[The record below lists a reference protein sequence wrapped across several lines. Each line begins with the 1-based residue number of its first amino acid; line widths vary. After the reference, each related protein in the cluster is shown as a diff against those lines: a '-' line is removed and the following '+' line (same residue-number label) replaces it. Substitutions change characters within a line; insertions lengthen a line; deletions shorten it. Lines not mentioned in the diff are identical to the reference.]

1 MDVVD
6 ILLDAIR
13 ASILITG
20 MVVIMMMMIES
31 LNISSSGRFFARLQ
45 GSKFGQIVVSALL
58 GWIPGCMGGFA
69 SVSLFSHGMISFGA
83 LVAMLI
89 ATSGDEAFVMLTLF
103 PGKALWISLLI
114 LVIGIIVGVLID
126 YVGPKLGLKPYALK
140 GCGEMQLHEEDLQ
153 KLEHEHTHEHDP
165 EHWHETASGKTRQ
178 KRHLLT
184 WKRGLLFFGIA
195 LYIFALATGMLEHEH
210 EGMEE
215 AEHGGFNL
223 LSEDWM
229 NLLFA
234 AVSVIML
241 GVAAF
246 GSDHFVEEH
255 LWQHIIVRHVPKIFA
270 WTFGVLVALG
280 FIMEFVDVS
289 AWISANIP
297 LMILLATLIGIIP
310 ESGPHLIF
318 VTLFAAGVAPAPV
331 LIASC
336 ISQDGHASLPLLAE
350 SKGAFLRA
358 KAINCVIA
366 LIIGFAAW
374 ALLR

>member
-1 MDVVD
+1 MDVLD
-6 ILLDAIR
+6 ILVDALR
-13 ASILITG
+13 AAILITG
-20 MVVIMMMMIES
+20 MVVMMMMMIES
-31 LNISSSGRFFARLQ
+31 LNITSGGRFFQRLR

-103 PGKALWISLLI
+103 PGKALWISALI
-114 LVIGIIVGVLID
+114 LVVGILTGVLID
-126 YVGPKLGLKPYALK
+126 YAGPKLGLKPYTLK
-140 GCGEMQLHEEDLQ
+140 ACDEMHLHEEDLHEEHS
-153 KLEHEHTHEHDP
+153 EHEAEPH
-165 EHWHETASGKTRQ
+165 SK
-178 KRHLLT
+178 KRTLFT
-184 WKRGLLFFGIA
+184 WKRGVLFIGIA
-195 LYIFALATGMLEHEH
+195 LYIFALASGLLEHEH
-210 EGMEE
+210 EGAAEP
-215 AEHGGFNL
+215 EHGGFNL

-229 NLLFA
+229 NMLFA
-234 AVSVIML
+234 IVSLVML
-241 GVAAF
+241 GVTAL

-255 LWQHIIVRHVPKIFA
+255 LWHHIIARHVPKIFA

-280 FIMEFVDVS
+280 FIMELVDVS
-289 AWISANIP
+289 TWISANIP

-318 VTLFAAGVAPAPV
+318 VTLFAAGVIPAPV

-358 KAINCVIA
+358 KAINCLMA
-366 LIIGFAAW
+366 LVVGFIGYWLF
-374 ALLR
+374 

>member
-1 MDVVD
+1 MDVLDIFVD
-6 ILLDAIR
+6 ALR
-13 ASILITG
+13 AAVLITG
-20 MVVIMMMMIES
+20 MVVMMMMMIES
-31 LNISSSGRFFARLQ
+31 LNISSGGRFFHLLR

-103 PGKALWISLLI
+103 PGKALWISALI
-114 LVIGIIVGVLID
+114 LVIGIVTGVLID
-126 YVGPKLGLKPYALK
+126 YAGPKLGLKPYRLK
-140 GCGEMQLHEEDLQ
+140 ACDEMHLHEEDL
-153 KLEHEHTHEHDP
+153 HEGP
-165 EHWHETASGKTRQ
+165 AQETGPHSK
-178 KRHLLT
+178 KRTILT
-184 WKRGLLFFGIA
+184 WKRGVLFVGIG
-195 LYIFALATGMLEHEH
+195 LYIFSLASGLLEHEH
-210 EGMEE
+210 EGAAEP
-215 AEHGGFNL
+215 EHGGFNL

-234 AVSVIML
+234 IVSIVML
-241 GVAAF
+241 GVTAL
-246 GSDHFVEEH
+246 GSNHFVEEH
-255 LWQHIIVRHVPKIFA
+255 LWHHIIARHVPKIFA

-280 FIMEFVDVS
+280 FIMELVDVNE
-289 AWISANIP
+289 WISANVP
-297 LMILLATLIGIIP
+297 LMIVLATLIGIIP

-318 VTLFAAGVAPAPV
+318 VTLFAAGVIPAPV

-358 KAINCVIA
+358 KAINCAVA
-366 LIIGFAAW
+366 LIVGFIAW
-374 ALLR
+374 ALT

>member
-1 MDVVD
+1 MDVLD
-6 ILLDAIR
+6 ILIDALR
-13 ASILITG
+13 AAVLITG
-20 MVVIMMMMIES
+20 MVVLMMLMIES
-31 LNISSSGRFFARLQ
+31 LNISSGGRFFSKLQ

-83 LVAMLI
+83 LVAMMI

-103 PGKALWISLLI
+103 PGKALWISLVI
-114 LVIGIIVGVLID
+114 LVIGIAAGVLID

-140 GCGEMQLHEEDLQ
+140 SCDEMSIHEEDL
-153 KLEHEHTHEHDP
+153 HHHAHDAHP
-165 EHWHETASGKTRQ
+165 AHAEATPSK
-178 KRHLLT
+178 KRSFTWRRGILLA
-184 WKRGLLFFGIA
+184 GICI
-195 LYIFALATGMLEHEH
+195 YIIALATGMLEHEH

-229 NLLFA
+229 NMLFA
-234 AVSVIML
+234 AVSLIML
-241 GVAAF
+241 AVVAF

-255 LWQHIIVRHVPKIFA
+255 LWHHVIARHVPKIFA
-270 WTFGVLVALG
+270 WTFGVLIALG
-280 FIMEFVDVS
+280 FIMELVDVN
-289 AWISANIP
+289 AWISANVP
-297 LMILLATLIGIIP
+297 LMIVLATLIGIIP

-318 VTLFAAGVAPAPV
+318 VTLFAAGVVPMPV
-331 LIASC
+331 LLASC
-336 ISQDGHASLPLLAE
+336 ISQDGHAALPLLAE

-366 LIIGFAAW
+366 LVVGFIAY
-374 ALLR
+374 LL

>member
-1 MDVVD
+1 MDVLD
-6 ILLDAIR
+6 ILIDALR
-13 ASILITG
+13 AAVLITG

-31 LNISSSGRFFARLQ
+31 LNISSGGRFFQRLQ
-45 GSKFGQIVVSALL
+45 NSKFGQIVVSALL

-103 PGKALWISLLI
+103 PGKALLISAII
-114 LVIGIIVGVLID
+114 LAVGID
-126 YVGPKLGLKPYALK
+126 
-140 GCGEMQLHEEDLQ
+140 EMHLHKEDAHP
-153 KLEHEHTHEHDP
+153 EHEKKEPH
-165 EHWHETASGKTRQ
+165 SK
-178 KRHLLT
+178 KRTLLT
-184 WKRGLLFFGIA
+184 WKRGILFLGTA

-229 NLLFA
+229 NMLFA
-234 AVSVIML
+234 AVSLIML
-241 GVAAF
+241 AVVAF

-255 LWQHIIVRHVPKIFA
+255 LWHHVIARHVPKIFA
-270 WTFGVLVALG
+270 WTFGVLIALG
-280 FIMEFVDVS
+280 FIMELVDVS
-289 AWISANIP
+289 AWISANVP
-297 LMILLATLIGIIP
+297 LMIVLATLIGIIP

-318 VTLFAAGVAPAPV
+318 VTLFAAGVVPMPV
-331 LIASC
+331 LLASC
-336 ISQDGHASLPLLAE
+336 ISQDGHAALPLLAE

-366 LIIGFAAW
+366 LVVGFIAY
-374 ALLR
+374 LL

>member
-1 MDVVD
+1 MDVLD
-6 ILLDAIR
+6 ILIDALR
-13 ASILITG
+13 AAVLITG

-31 LNISSSGRFFARLQ
+31 LNISSGGRFFQRLQ
-45 GSKFGQIVVSALL
+45 RSKFGQIVVSALL

-103 PGKALWISLLI
+103 PGKALLISAII
-114 LVIGIIVGVLID
+114 LAIGIAAGVLID

-140 GCGEMQLHEEDLQ
+140 TCDEMHLHKEDA
-153 KLEHEHTHEHDP
+153 HPAP
-165 EHWHETASGKTRQ
+165 ETREPHSK
-178 KRHLLT
+178 KRTLLT
-184 WKRGLLFFGIA
+184 WKRGILFLGTA

-229 NLLFA
+229 NMLFA
-234 AVSVIML
+234 AVSLILLAV
-241 GVAAF
+241 VAF

-255 LWQHIIVRHVPKIFA
+255 LWHHVIARHVPKIFA
-270 WTFGVLVALG
+270 WTFGVLIALG
-280 FIMEFVDVS
+280 FIMELVDVN
-289 AWISANIP
+289 AWISANVP
-297 LMILLATLIGIIP
+297 LMIVLATLIGIIP

-318 VTLFAAGVAPAPV
+318 VTLFAAGVVPMPV
-331 LIASC
+331 LLASC
-336 ISQDGHASLPLLAE
+336 ISQDGHAALPLLAE

-366 LIIGFAAW
+366 LVVGFIAY
-374 ALLR
+374 LL

>member
-1 MDVVD
+1 MADYAEIFVD
-6 ILLDAIR
+6 ALR
-13 ASILITG
+13 AAVLITG
-20 MVVIMMMMIES
+20 MVVMMMMMIES
-31 LNISSSGRFFARLQ
+31 LNISSEGRFFKRLQ
-45 GSKFGQIVVSALL
+45 GSRFGQIVVSALL

-114 LVIGIIVGVLID
+114 LVIGILAGVLVD
-126 YVGPKLGLKPYALK
+126 YLGPKLGFKPYALK
-140 GCGEMQLHEEDLQ
+140 SCSEMQVHDEDTHQAQEPATHQ
-153 KLEHEHTHEHDP
+153 K
-165 EHWHETASGKTRQ
+165 
-178 KRHLLT
+178 KRTLFT
-184 WKRGLLFFGIA
+184 WKRIVLFIGIG
-195 LYIFALATGMLEHEH
+195 LYIAALASGMLEHEH
-210 EGMEE
+210 EEGAEVLE
-215 AEHGGFNL
+215 AAETAHDGHGFNL

-229 NLLFA
+229 NMLFA
-234 AVSVIML
+234 AVSLVML
-241 GVAAF
+241 AVAAL

-255 LWQHIIVRHVPKIFA
+255 LWHHIIARHVPKIFA
-270 WTFGVLVALG
+270 WTFGVLIALG
-280 FIMEFVDVS
+280 FIMEWVDVS
-289 AWISANIP
+289 HWISANVP

-318 VTLFAAGVAPAPV
+318 VTLFAAGVVPAPV

-358 KAINCVIA
+358 KAINCLIA
-366 LIIGFAAW
+366 LVVGFIAY
-374 ALLR
+374 LL

>member
-1 MDVVD
+1 MDVLD
-6 ILLDAIR
+6 ILLDALR
-13 ASILITG
+13 AAVLITG
-20 MVVIMMMMIES
+20 MVVMMMLMIES
-31 LNISSSGRFFARLQ
+31 LNISSGGRFFSRLR
-45 GSKFGQIVVSALL
+45 GSKIGQIVVSALL

-83 LVAMLI
+83 LVAMMI

-103 PGKALWISLLI
+103 PGKALWISLVI
-114 LVIGIIVGVLID
+114 LAIGIAAGVLID

-140 GCGEMQLHEEDLQ
+140 ACDEMHLHEEDM
-153 KLEHEHTHEHDP
+153 HEHADAHPSQE
-165 EHWHETASGKTRQ
+165 AALSK
-178 KRHLLT
+178 KRTLFT
-184 WKRGLLFFGIA
+184 WRRGVLFIGIG

-210 EGMEE
+210 EGIEE

-234 AVSVIML
+234 IVSLVML
-241 GVAAF
+241 GVAAL

-255 LWQHIIVRHVPKIFA
+255 LWHHIIVRHVPKIFA

-280 FIMEFVDVS
+280 FIMELVDVS
-289 AWISANIP
+289 AWISANVP
-297 LMILLATLIGIIP
+297 LMIVLATLIGIIP

-318 VTLFAAGVAPAPV
+318 VTLFAAGVVPMPV
-331 LIASC
+331 LLASC
-336 ISQDGHASLPLLAE
+336 ISQDGHAALPLLAE

-366 LIIGFAAW
+366 LFVGFIAY
-374 ALLR
+374 LL

>member
-1 MDVVD
+1 MDIAD
-6 ILLDAIR
+6 ILLDALR
-13 ASILITG
+13 AAILITG
-20 MVVIMMMMIES
+20 MVVMMMMMIES
-31 LNISSSGRFFARLQ
+31 LNISSGGRFFARLQ

-114 LVIGIIVGVLID
+114 LVIGILVGVLID
-126 YVGPKLGLKPYALK
+126 FVAPRLGLKPYTLK
-140 GCGEMQLHEEDLQ
+140 ACDEMQLHEEDRH
-153 KLEHEHTHEHDP
+153 EEHTHAAAPAE
-165 EHWHETASGKTRQ
+165 K
-178 KRHLLT
+178 KRRTFT
-184 WKRGLLFFGIA
+184 WKRGILFLGIG
-195 LYIFALATGMLEHEH
+195 LYIFALASGLLEHEH
-210 EGMEE
+210 EG
-215 AEHGGFNL
+215 AEPHDGHGFNL

-234 AVSVIML
+234 AVSLIML
-241 GVAAF
+241 AVVAF

-255 LWQHIIVRHVPKIFA
+255 LWHHVIARHVPKIFA
-270 WTFGVLVALG
+270 WTFGVLLLLG
-280 FIMEFVDVS
+280 FLTEIWDVGD
-289 AWISANIP
+289 WISANVP
-297 LMILLATLIGIIP
+297 LMIVLATLIGIIP

-318 VTLFAAGVAPAPV
+318 VTLFAAGVVPVPV

-336 ISQDGHASLPLLAE
+336 ISQDGHAALPLLAE

-358 KAINCVIA
+358 KAINCLVA
-366 LIIGFAAW
+366 LIVGFACW
-374 ALLR
+374 GFLC

>member
-1 MDVVD
+1 MD
-6 ILLDAIR
+6 ILDILVDALR
-13 ASILITG
+13 AAILITG
-20 MVVIMMMMIES
+20 MVVMMMMMIES
-31 LNISSSGRFFARLQ
+31 LNISSGGRFFSRLQ

-69 SVSLFSHGMISFGA
+69 SVSLYSHGMLSFGA

-114 LVIGIIVGVLID
+114 LVIGILVGVLID

-140 GCGEMQLHEEDLQ
+140 SCDEMHLHEEDAHPA
-153 KLEHEHTHEHDP
+153 HEEAPH
-165 EHWHETASGKTRQ
+165 SK
-178 KRHLLT
+178 KRTILT
-184 WKRGLLFFGIA
+184 WKRGILFIGIA
-195 LYIFALATGMLEHEH
+195 LYILALATGMLEHEH

-229 NLLFA
+229 NMLFA
-234 AVSVIML
+234 VVSLVML
-241 GVAAF
+241 GVAAL

-255 LWQHIIVRHVPKIFA
+255 LWHHIIVRHVPKIFA

-289 AWISANIP
+289 EWISANVP
-297 LMILLATLIGIIP
+297 LMIVLATLIGIIP

-318 VTLFAAGVAPAPV
+318 VTLFAAGVVPAPV

-336 ISQDGHASLPLLAE
+336 ISQDGHAALPLLAE
-350 SKGAFLRA
+350 SKGAFIRA
-358 KAINCVIA
+358 KAINCLIA
-366 LIIGFAAW
+366 LVVGFAIYW
-374 ALLR
+374 LF

>member
-1 MDVVD
+1 MDVLD
-6 ILLDAIR
+6 ILIDALR
-13 ASILITG
+13 AAVLITG

-31 LNISSSGRFFARLQ
+31 LNISSGGRFFQRLQ
-45 GSKFGQIVVSALL
+45 RSKFGQIVVSALL

-103 PGKALWISLLI
+103 PGKALLISAII
-114 LVIGIIVGVLID
+114 LAIGIAAGVLID

-140 GCGEMQLHEEDLQ
+140 TCDEMHLHKEDA
-153 KLEHEHTHEHDP
+153 HPAP
-165 EHWHETASGKTRQ
+165 ETREPHSK
-178 KRHLLT
+178 KRTLLT
-184 WKRGLLFFGIA
+184 WKRGILFLGTA

-229 NLLFA
+229 NMLFA
-234 AVSVIML
+234 AVSLILLAV
-241 GVAAF
+241 VAF

-255 LWQHIIVRHVPKIFA
+255 LWHHVIARHVPKIFA
-270 WTFGVLVALG
+270 WTFGVLIALG
-280 FIMEFVDVS
+280 FIMELVDVN
-289 AWISANIP
+289 AWISANVP
-297 LMILLATLIGIIP
+297 LMIVLATLIGIIP

-318 VTLFAAGVAPAPV
+318 VTLFAAGVVPMPV
-331 LIASC
+331 LMASC
-336 ISQDGHASLPLLAE
+336 ISQDGHAALPLLAE

-358 KAINCVIA
+358 KAINCLIA
-366 LIIGFAAW
+366 LLVGFIAW
-374 ALLR
+374 GLM